1 MNNFFSSQSSK
12 LSNFTNVEL
21 PILALD
27 QLSWKQLTDWVQLAI
42 KLHVAKNNRCGS
54 QLNCKEPPFQPHPQ
68 KGLSSQSK
76 GRIIILPVTETDN
89 EAVEMVLIVHSFKI
103 HKNDISKT
111 QNLIHVSTQFFKIIS
126 ENVGSY
132 YQ

>member
-1 MNNFFSSQSSK
+1 MLQILNEQ
-12 LSNFTNVEL
+12 
-21 PILALD
+21 ILALD
-27 QLSWKQLTDWVQLAI
+27 QLSWKQLIDRVQLAI

-76 GRIIILPVTETDN
+76 CLIIILPITETDN
-89 EAVEMVLIVHSFKI
+89 EMVLIVHSFKI
-103 HKNDISKT
+103 HKNDTSKT
-111 QNLIHVSTQFFKIIS
+111 QNQIHVSMQFFKIIS